1 MHNLIS
7 TREGL
12 GEFKTVTCKPE
23 AKSRVC
29 MSRIVLFLFIHFHN
43 ETCCFTHTAV
53 LILPLHW
60 CLLYNLSRNRGRGRG
75 YCTQVIIM
83 RDLNMVRF
91 PTSTLDFVS
100 LKICAGA
107 LCMETRDTYCI
118 YLHPRL
124 SEHETVQSLMKSP
137 STCLKPVLVW

>member
-1 MHNLIS
+1 MKLVVS
-7 TREGL
+7 FAL
-12 GEFKTVTCKPE
+12 
-23 AKSRVC
+23 
-29 MSRIVLFLFIHFHN
+29 LQ
-43 ETCCFTHTAV
+43 HTAV

-75 YCTQVIIM
+75 YFTQVIIM
-83 RDLNMVRF
+83 RDLNMVRL
-91 PTSTLDFVS
+91 PTSTLDFVR

-107 LCMETRDTYCI
+107 LCMEKRDTYCI

-124 SEHETVQSLMKSP
+124 SEQKTVQSLMKSP